1 MEQFSLYTYLYIIAK
16 SSKRVSGR
24 AASTPIRARR
34 HTYTQREDALAH
46 TTKREIIHTYTV
58 VHTHTYIVVHTL
70 LCITIQ

>member
-16 SSKRVSGR
+16 RYTEGR
-24 AASTPIRARR
+24 CAASTPIRARR